1 MASRNLIVGLDVGT
15 TKTAIVIGELYRESQ
30 IHVLGLGTAESRGLS
45 KGQVVDIE
53 LTTQAIDQAAFRA
66 EQAAGVKFER
76 VCVGIAG
83 GHLKSRSQRA
93 ELRLRAN
100 ETTIASHH
108 IDRVIQTTAN
118 VALPADREIVA
129 VIPKTFSIDDM
140 NAVANPTGLAGRR
153 LGVETHVVSGTI
165 NAMDNL
171 ENALRNA
178 RMGIELSILQPLASA
193 QAALTVEQRRDGV
206 VLVDIG
212 GGTTDVAVFMDDNC
226 WNIEVLP
233 VGGTQVTSD
242 ISRGLR
248 LPMTVAEDIKLRH
261 GRVDDA
267 AAEDD
272 SLIDVPGFDRGA
284 PIAVRRRDLAM
295 VIEARMAEILE
306 RVRDSI
312 QATGYYDLLP
322 AGVVLTGGGSQLQG
336 LAQLA
341 SRILEL
347 PVTLG
352 RPPALWG
359 LDEEVRQPE
368 FCTGIGLLL
377 AGLEARAG
385 TGWLAPVPTGPQ
397 AVLSGIQDWFRGM
410 FAPKPGWEVDS

>member
-1 MASRNLIVGLDVGT
+1 MPRRNLIVGLDVGT

-30 IHVLGLGTAESRGLS
+30 VHILGLGTAESRGLN
-45 KGQVVDIE
+45 KGQVVDIG
-53 LTTQAIDQAAFRA
+53 LTSQAIDQAAFRG
-66 EQAAGVKFER
+66 ERAAGVKFDR

-83 GHLKSRSQRA
+83 GHLHSQSHA
-93 ELRLRAN
+93 ASLRLRPN
-100 ETTIASHH
+100 EVSIAPHH

-118 VALPADREIVA
+118 VALPPDREIVA
-129 VIPKTFSIDDM
+129 VIPKTFSVDEM
-140 NAVANPTGLAGRR
+140 RGVANPRGLAGRK
-153 LGVETHVVSGTI
+153 LEVETHVVSGMI

-171 ENALRNA
+171 EASLKGA
-178 RMGIELSILQPLASA
+178 RVGIERSILQPLASA
-193 QAALTVEQRRDGV
+193 QAALSAEQRRDGV

-226 WNIEVLP
+226 WNISVLA
-233 VGGTQVTSD
+233 VGGTQVTAD

-248 LPMTVAEDIKLRH
+248 LPMSVAEDLKLRH

-267 AAEDD
+267 AREDD

-284 PIAVRRRDLAM
+284 PIAIRRSDLSM

-306 RVRDSI
+306 QVR
-312 QATGYYDLLP
+312 QAIHTSGYFDLLP

-336 LAQLA
+336 LVQLA
-341 SRILEL
+341 GHVLEL

-368 FCTGIGLLL
+368 FCTGIGLIM

-385 TGWLAPVPTGPQ
+385 TGWLAPNPTGPQ
-397 AVLSGIQDWFRGM
+397 AVLNGVQDWVRGL
-410 FAPKPGWEVDS
+410 FAPKPGWKTDS

>member
-1 MASRNLIVGLDVGT
+1 VASRNLIVGLDVGT

-30 IHVLGLGTAESRGLS
+30 IHVLGLGTAESQGLN
-45 KGQVVDIE
+45 KGQVIDID
-53 LTTQAIDQAAFRA
+53 LTSQAINQAAYHA
-66 EQAAGVKFER
+66 ERAAGVKFQR

-83 GHLKSRSQRA
+83 GHLRSRSQRA
-93 ELRLRAN
+93 ETRLRAN
-100 ETTIASHH
+100 ETTIAPYH
-108 IDRVIQTTAN
+108 IDRVIQATAN
-118 VALPADREIVA
+118 VPLPTDREIVA
-129 VIPKTFSIDDM
+129 VIPKAFSVDDL

-171 ENALRNA
+171 ENALRGA
-178 RMGIELSILQPLASA
+178 QVGIELSILQPLASA
-193 QAALTVEQRRDGV
+193 QAALTLEQRRDGV

-212 GGTTDVAVFMDDNC
+212 GGTTDIAVFMDDNC

-233 VGGTQVTSD
+233 AGGMQVTSD

-248 LPMTVAEDIKLRH
+248 LPMKVSEDIKLRH
-261 GRVDDA
+261 GRVDRA
-267 AAEDD
+267 AMEDD

-284 PIAVRRRDLAM
+284 PIAIRRKDLAM

-312 QATGYYDLLP
+312 NSNGFHDLLP

-336 LAQLA
+336 LIQLA
-341 SRILEL
+341 NNIIGL

-359 LDEEVRQPE
+359 LDDEVRQPE
-368 FCTGIGLLL
+368 FCTGIGLML

-385 TGWLAPVPTGPQ
+385 TGWLAPVPTGLQ
-397 AVLSGIQDWFRGM
+397 AILSNIQEWGLKLLS
-410 FAPKPGWEVDS
+410 PKPGWEPDS

>member
-30 IHVLGLGTAESRGLS
+30 IHVLGLGTAESQGLN
-45 KGQVVDIE
+45 KGQVVDIG
-53 LTTQAIDQAAFRA
+53 LTSQAINQAAYHA
-66 EQAAGVKFER
+66 ERAAGVKFQR

-83 GHLKSRSQRA
+83 GHLRSRSQRA
-93 ELRLRAN
+93 ETRLRAN
-100 ETTIASHH
+100 ETTIAPYH
-108 IDRVIQTTAN
+108 IDRVIQATAN
-118 VALPADREIVA
+118 VPLSADREIVA
-129 VIPKTFSIDDM
+129 VIPKAFSVDDL

-171 ENALRNA
+171 ENALREA
-178 RMGIELSILQPLASA
+178 QVGMELSILQPLASA
-193 QAALTVEQRRDGV
+193 QAALTLEQRRDGV

-233 VGGTQVTSD
+233 AGGMQVTSD
-242 ISRGLR
+242 ISRCLR
-248 LPMTVAEDIKLRH
+248 LPMKVSEDIKLRH
-261 GRVDDA
+261 GRVDHGA
-267 AAEDD
+267 MEDD

-284 PIAVRRRDLAM
+284 PIAIRRKDLAM

-312 QATGYYDLLP
+312 NSNGFHDLLP

-336 LAQLA
+336 LMELA
-341 SRILEL
+341 NDIIDL

-359 LDEEVRQPE
+359 LDDQVRQPE
-368 FCTGIGLLL
+368 FCTGIGLMLS
-377 AGLEARAG
+377 GLEARAG
-385 TGWLAPVPTGPQ
+385 TGWLAPVPTGLQ
-397 AVLSGIQDWFRGM
+397 AIFSNIQEWGLKLLS
-410 FAPKPGWEVDS
+410 PKPGWEADS